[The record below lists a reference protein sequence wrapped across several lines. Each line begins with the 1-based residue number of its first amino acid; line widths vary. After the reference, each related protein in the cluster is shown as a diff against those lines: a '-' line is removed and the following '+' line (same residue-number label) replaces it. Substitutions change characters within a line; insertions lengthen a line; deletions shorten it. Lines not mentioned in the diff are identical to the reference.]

1 MGTTQRLIPGVTG
14 EPNWPNLSNAITA
27 IVNTVEKE
35 KELEKQAEKAE
46 ENQRDSPSEG
56 NIKALENISRQ
67 QAKLSAR
74 RTSHYKSAL
83 KNLIKTGGGRK
94 SVTSGKSTS
103 LGRAG
108 LRASGRIYRFVTTV
122 YNGGLE
128 KALKSIGFENIKG
141 KSVEEIIDYL
151 LMYFSDSSSGMDDVA
166 ANMASCQVVE
176 MIADE
181 AKTANELESNMKEL
195 IDGNKLID
203 VLCSFYGFY
212 LFEHLAQRFQERIS
226 QIKGEELSRE
236 TFNMIKEDILGQV
249 KIINADKAVTTI
261 DWKGKEG
268 SDIQEKIFDSII
280 QLFE

>member
-46 ENQRDSPSEG
+46 ESQKDTPSEG
-56 NIKALENISRQ
+56 NKKIIENISRQ

-74 RTSHYKSAL
+74 KNAHYKSAL
-83 KNLIKTGGGRK
+83 KNLVKTGGGRK
-94 SVTSGKSTS
+94 SVTSGKSAS

-108 LRASGRIYRFVTTV
+108 VRTSGRIYRFVTTV
-122 YNGGLE
+122 YSDGLE
-128 KALKSIGFENIKG
+128 KALKSIGLENIKG

-151 LMYFSDSSSGMDDVA
+151 LMYFSDTSSGMDDVA
-166 ANMASCQVVE
+166 ANMASCQVIE
-176 MIADE
+176 MIAAD
-181 AKTANELESNMKEL
+181 AKTADELEANVKEL
-195 IDGNKLID
+195 IDGNSLTD
-203 VLCSFYGFY
+203 VLCRFYGLY
-212 LFEHLAQRFQERIS
+212 LFEHLAQRFQEKIS
-226 QIKGEELSRE
+226 QVKGEELSKE

-249 KIINADKAVTTI
+249 KMINADKAVAAI